1 MSKQVHV
8 RIPDAK
14 VWADFKAWILYEH
27 RSDYAITGKM
37 LQYALESFMALKGW
51 KEYDKKI
58 TLPNNPELLE
68 TIDDNTHK
76 KFNKKQEQ
84 IILSFDKVFCQDTFI
99 TDKRLINFIKKELN
113 VIDFRTVNK
122 WKSFLKTVGL
132 IEKEPREKKWTNIA
146 PMDIMTILNDSI
158 VEVES

>member
-1 MSKQVHV
+1 MSLALTVGFCV
-8 RIPDAK
+8 GVECVLLPK
-14 VWADFKAWILYEH
+14 VY
-27 RSDYAITGKM
+27 TGCNASYQ
-37 LQYALESFMALKGW
+37 QYVQQE
-51 KEYDKKI
+51 
-58 TLPNNPELLE
+58 
-68 TIDDNTHK
+68 
-76 KFNKKQEQ
+76 NKKQEQ